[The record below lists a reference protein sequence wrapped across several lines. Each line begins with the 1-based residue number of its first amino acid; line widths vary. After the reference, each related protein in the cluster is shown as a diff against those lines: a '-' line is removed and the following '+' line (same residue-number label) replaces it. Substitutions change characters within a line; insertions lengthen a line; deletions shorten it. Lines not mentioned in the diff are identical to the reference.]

1 MKKFIIGVLISIF
14 FTANLFAQ
22 ITATKKLGVKQEK
35 IANQDIKRS
44 FSTDEIGKYHNY
56 VLDIL
61 RTNKVDILDS
71 RSVNDLLKKQLP
83 LLDKRF
89 TAEEIDNV
97 MKIYSSP
104 PFKKWLEDLIRSGGS
119 PGPYNPN
126 AESPKIITEVQ
137 NQVLESLVKNGET
150 TNNFSDVIKKIS
162 SLELNNF
169 NRAVS
174 QELNNNNLSK
184 VEKEYLNVYSSIY
197 KASNEYWSIVR
208 PTSTAIGACW
218 WCVYACDALG
228 GLAGAAGGPGGSI
241 VLGAVFSAAS
251 DYANQ

>member
-1 MKKFIIGVLISIF
+1 MKKFIIGVFISIF

-44 FSTDEIGKYHNY
+44 FGTDEIGKYHNY
-56 VLDIL
+56 ILDVF

-89 TAEEIDNV
+89 TDEEIDNV

-104 PFKKWLEDLIRSGGS
+104 PFMKWLEDLIRSGGT
-119 PGPYNPN
+119 GPYNPN
-126 AESPKIITEVQ
+126 PESPKIITEVQ

-162 SLELNNF
+162 SLEINNF

-174 QELNNNNLSK
+174 IELSNNNLNK

-197 KASNEYWSIVR
+197 NASHNYWNIVK

-218 WCVYACDALG
+218 WCKYACDALG
-228 GLAGAAGGPGGSI
+228 TLAGAAGGPVGSA
-241 VLGAVFSAAS
+241 VLGAAMSAAS
-251 DYANQ
+251 DYADQ